1 MWDTG
6 LKLTKRGG
14 EIVSRKGKL
23 LIKFLVEDN
32 DLPEAVVWLF
42 LFRELQKVGKKI
54 EDESP

>member
-1 MWDTG
+1 M
-6 LKLTKRGG
+6 GG

-32 DLPEAVVWLF
+32 DLPEAVAWLF

-54 EDESP
+54 EDASP